1 MTSVR
6 PVLVI
11 EDDDAFVRILEMFN
25 RRWKL
30 PLEFQSRPAG
40 IRAAAGAR
48 DRYGLVL
55 SDLRIPGLEVMKE
68 LAAFRTREPGVPI
81 VLMSSLGIDEI
92 PPEAQAIHPEA
103 IYSKEA
109 IIREGDRFAAELS
122 RFLAAD
128 RDALH
133 S

>member
-11 EDDDAFVRILEMFN
+11 EDDDAFVRILTMFN
-25 RRWKL
+25 RRWQL

-40 IRAAAGAR
+40 IQSATGASAH
-48 DRYGLVL
+48 YGLVL

-68 LAAFRTREPGVPI
+68 LAAFRTREPAVPI
-81 VLMSSLGIDEI
+81 VLMSSLGADEL
-92 PPEAQAIHPEA
+92 PPEALALHPEA

-109 IIREGDRFAAELS
+109 IIREADRFAADLS
-122 RFLAAD
+122 RFLAAAGD
-128 RDALH
+128 GVR